1 MPIQARTEFAA
12 AINQIAS
19 EKGVDTEVIID
30 AIKQAALAAYRK
42 DLSFRNES
50 IPDDFEQ
57 LEAKLDPSSGEITI
71 WRGEENIT
79 PPGFA
84 RIAAQTA
91 KQVITQKL
99 HEAEKGAIISEY
111 EQKVGT
117 VVSGAIQRQ
126 EGNTY
131 FVDLGRA
138 EGLLP
143 PPEQSRDEF
152 YTQNQRLKFFIK
164 EIRETSRGPEV
175 IVSRTD
181 PGLVKG
187 LFAMEVPEIQS
198 GTVEIKEI
206 AREAGGR
213 CKVAVV
219 SSQDGVDPV
228 GSMVGQK
235 GVRVQAVINELGEEK
250 IDIISYSDEPK
261 RFIASALSPAKDV
274 EVSLDEE
281 NKVATVKVPDSQ
293 LSLAIGKGGQNVR
306 LAAKLTG
313 WKIDI
318 VGMGDSGE
326 TKTEESTQKPAEE
339 VKPDEQPAVE
349 KESETEEAVESA
361 EASEKDGTDEQNEA
375 VSADAPTDQ
384 PLAEETPSDDSQV
397 QNDSE
402 NSDISADQKAG
413 ESESVSSDSSETSD
427 RSGTPS
433 SSEFSENDTD
443 GIADESEFNKVESEK
458 IVKEEAAAEPTEA
471 GGESEAPAKEVAA
484 EEVKEETSPEATET
498 PTEETLGESEE
509 KKSE

>member
-19 EKGVDTEVIID
+19 EKGVETDVIID

-42 DLSFRNES
+42 DLSFRNEP
-50 IPDDFEQ
+50 IPDDFEE
-57 LEAKLDPSSGEITI
+57 LVAKLDSSSGEISI
-71 WRGEENIT
+71 WRGETTNIT

-99 HEAEKGAIISEY
+99 HEAEKGAIINEY

-117 VVSGAIQRQ
+117 VISGAIQRQ

-198 GTVEIKEI
+198 GVVEIKEI

-213 CKVAVV
+213 CKVAVT
-219 SSQDGVDPV
+219 SNQDGVDPV

-250 IDIISYSDEPK
+250 IDIISYSDDIR
-261 RFIASALSPAKDV
+261 RFIASSLSPAKEV

-281 NKVATVKVPDSQ
+281 NKVATVKVPDGQ

-318 VGMGDSGE
+318 VGLGDSVVEESKE
-326 TKTEESTQKPAEE
+326 TKAAEVTEVTE
-339 VKPDEQPAVE
+339 VT
-349 KESETEEAVESA
+349 KESKVETEEDKGEEPKVKEEPEVKEEAKTAEAAETPEVTEKEGQPA
-361 EASEKDGTDEQNEA
+361 EASAKEGTDEKNEA
-375 VSADAPTDQ
+375 VSADAP
-384 PLAEETPSDDSQV
+384 SDDAQV

-402 NSDISADQKAG
+402 NSKESVDQKA
-413 ESESVSSDSSETSD
+413 SEPETSD
-427 RSGTPS
+427 NSEKTDS
-433 SSEFSENDTD
+433 TESLSDSESSENV
-443 GIADESEFNKVESEK
+443 ADESEFNKLEKEK
-458 IVKEEAAAEPTEA
+458 IVKEQ
-471 GGESEAPAKEVAA
+471 
-484 EEVKEETSPEATET
+484 
-498 PTEETLGESEE
+498 
-509 KKSE
+509 KSQG

>member
-19 EKGVDTEVIID
+19 EKGVETEVIID
-30 AIKQAALAAYRK
+30 AIKQAAIAAYRK

-50 IPDDFEQ
+50 IPEDFEE
-57 LEAKLDPSSGEITI
+57 LVAKLDPSSGEITI
-71 WRGEENIT
+71 WRGETNIT

-99 HEAEKGAIISEY
+99 HEAEKGAIINEY

-117 VVSGAIQRQ
+117 VISGAIQRQ

-198 GTVEIKEI
+198 GVVEIKEI

-213 CKVAVV
+213 CKVAVT
-219 SSQDGVDPV
+219 SNQDGVDPV

-250 IDIISYSDEPK
+250 IDIISYSDDTK
-261 RFIASALSPAKDV
+261 RFIASSLSPAKDV

-318 VGMGDSGE
+318 VGLGDSAVE
-326 TKTEESTQKPAEE
+326 APKEEAKPEEAAPAEE
-339 VKPDEQPAVE
+339 VKE
-349 KESETEEAVESA
+349 ESSEAPA
-361 EASEKDGTDEQNEA
+361 EAAEGTDKEGTDEQNETI
-375 VSADAPTDQ
+375 SADAPADQ
-384 PLAEETPSDDSQV
+384 PIVEEPTVEETKPEESAAEAPAEEAKSDDS
-397 QNDSE
+397 
-402 NSDISADQKAG
+402 
-413 ESESVSSDSSETSD
+413 ETE
-427 RSGTPS
+427 GV
-433 SSEFSENDTD
+433 
-443 GIADESEFNKVESEK
+443 ADESEFNKIESEK
-458 IVKEEAAAEPTEA
+458 IVKEEAAAEPVEA
-471 GGESEAPAKEVAA
+471 GGESESPVEEVAA
-484 EEVKEETSPEATET
+484 EEVNEEVKPEASET
-498 PTEETLGESEE
+498 PTEATEGESEE

>member
-1 MPIQARTEFAA
+1 VPIQARTEFAA

-19 EKGVDTEVIID
+19 EKGVETDVIID

-50 IPDDFEQ
+50 IPDDFEE
-57 LEAKLDPSSGEITI
+57 LTAKLDPSSGEISI
-71 WRGEENIT
+71 WRGETNIT

-99 HEAEKGAIISEY
+99 HEAEKGAIINEY

-152 YTQNQRLKFFIK
+152 YTQNQRLKFYIK

-198 GTVEIKEI
+198 GVVEIKEI

-261 RFIASALSPAKDV
+261 RFIASSLSPAKDV

-281 NKVATVKVPDSQ
+281 NKVATVKVSDSQ

-318 VGMGDSGE
+318 VGMGDSVVAE
-326 TKTEESTQKPAEE
+326 ESKESEVSEAPAEAVKTEEKSVESAEQSAEE
-339 VKPDEQPAVE
+339 VKTEDSAE
-349 KESETEEAVESA
+349 KPEEVI
-361 EASEKDGTDEQNEA
+361 EASEKEGTDEKNEA
-375 VSADAPTDQ
+375 VSEDASIADQVVVD
-384 PLAEETPSDDSQV
+384 TPSD
-397 QNDSE
+397 
-402 NSDISADQKAG
+402 
-413 ESESVSSDSSETSD
+413 ETV
-427 RSGTPS
+427 
-433 SSEFSENDTD
+433 EVAE
-443 GIADESEFNKVESEK
+443 ESEFNKVEEEK
-458 IVKEEAAAEPTEA
+458 IVKEQ
-471 GGESEAPAKEVAA
+471 
-484 EEVKEETSPEATET
+484 
-498 PTEETLGESEE
+498 TEESKNEG
-509 KKSE
+509 

>member
-19 EKGVDTEVIID
+19 EKGVETDVIID

-50 IPDDFEQ
+50 IPDDFEE
-57 LEAKLDPSSGEITI
+57 LTAKLDPSSGEISI
-71 WRGEENIT
+71 WRGETNIT

-99 HEAEKGAIISEY
+99 HEAEKGAIINEY

-131 FVDLGRA
+131 FVDIGRA

-198 GTVEIKEI
+198 GVVEIKEV

-219 SSQDGVDPV
+219 SNQDGVDPV

-261 RFIASALSPAKDV
+261 RFIAASLSPAKDV

-281 NKVATVKVPDSQ
+281 NKVATVKVSDSQ

-318 VGMGDSGE
+318 VGLGDSVE
-326 TKTEESTQKPAEE
+326 AMEKAKAEEDAKLEVKEEAAPVEEVKADEAPEAEAKTEELTEAISDSPADDAQPEAAAE
-339 VKPDEQPAVE
+339 VESVE
-349 KESETEEAVESA
+349 TVAPEEAVA
-361 EASEKDGTDEQNEA
+361 
-375 VSADAPTDQ
+375 Q
-384 PLAEETPSDDSQV
+384 PE
-397 QNDSE
+397 
-402 NSDISADQKAG
+402 
-413 ESESVSSDSSETSD
+413 SSDAE
-427 RSGTPS
+427 GV
-433 SSEFSENDTD
+433 
-443 GIADESEFNKVESEK
+443 ADESDFDKMEQEK
-458 IVKEEAAAEPTEA
+458 IVKEEASEVDAA
-471 GGESEAPAKEVAA
+471 GGEEK
-484 EEVKEETSPEATET
+484 TDT
-498 PTEETLGESEE
+498 SEE
-509 KKSE
+509 AVQTEDEAKG

>member
-19 EKGVDTEVIID
+19 EKGVETDVIID

-50 IPDDFEQ
+50 IPDDFEE
-57 LEAKLDPSSGEITI
+57 LEAKLDPSSGEISI
-71 WRGEENIT
+71 WRGETNIT

-99 HEAEKGAIISEY
+99 HEAEKGAIINEY

-152 YTQNQRLKFFIK
+152 YTQNQRLKFYIK

-198 GTVEIKEI
+198 GVVEIKEI

-219 SSQDGVDPV
+219 SNQDGVDPV

-261 RFIASALSPAKDV
+261 RFIASSLSPAKDV

-281 NKVATVKVPDSQ
+281 NKVATVKVPDAQ

-318 VGMGDSGE
+318 VGMGDTPVE
-326 TKTEESTQKPAEE
+326 PKAEEKAEEAAAPAEE
-339 VKPDEQPAVE
+339 PKAEEPATETEQP
-349 KESETEEAVESA
+349 KE
-361 EASEKDGTDEQNEA
+361 EASEATEKEGTDEQNEA

-384 PLAEETPSDDSQV
+384 PVVEEASESETPAEEAKADD
-397 QNDSE
+397 
-402 NSDISADQKAG
+402 A
-413 ESESVSSDSSETSD
+413 ETE
-427 RSGTPS
+427 GV
-433 SSEFSENDTD
+433 
-443 GIADESEFNKVESEK
+443 ADESEFNKLEEEK
-458 IVKEEAAAEPTEA
+458 IVKEQAAENEDA
-471 GGESEAPAKEVAA
+471 GGESTDQAQETTEA
-484 EEVKEETSPEATET
+484 
-498 PTEETLGESEE
+498 GESEE
-509 KKSE
+509 KKDE

>member
-19 EKGVDTEVIID
+19 EKGVDTDVIIE
-30 AIKQAALAAYRK
+30 AIKLAALAAYRK

-50 IPDDFEQ
+50 IPDDFEE
-57 LEAKLDPSSGEITI
+57 LTAKLDPSSGEISI
-71 WRGEENIT
+71 WRGEKTNIT

-99 HEAEKGAIISEY
+99 HEAEKGAIINEY

-117 VVSGAIQRQ
+117 VISGAIQRQ

-131 FVDLGRA
+131 FVDIGRA

-143 PPEQSRDEF
+143 PQEQSRDEF
-152 YTQNQRLKFFIK
+152 YTQNQRLKFYIK

-198 GTVEIKEI
+198 GVVEIKEI

-250 IDIISYSDEPK
+250 IDIISYSDDPK
-261 RFIASALSPAKDV
+261 RFIASSLSPAKDV
-274 EVSLDEE
+274 EVTLDEE
-281 NKVATVKVPDSQ
+281 NKIAKVKVQDSQ

-306 LAAKLTG
+306 LAAKITG

-318 VGMGDSGE
+318 IGMGDSATEE
-326 TKTEESTQKPAEE
+326 TKVTEATKETEEIKAEEPKTEEPKAEE
-339 VKPDEQPAVE
+339 ITEVT
-349 KESETEEAVESA
+349 KESEATKV
-361 EASEKDGTDEQNEA
+361 EKD
-375 VSADAPTDQ
+375 
-384 PLAEETPSDDSQV
+384 
-397 QNDSE
+397 
-402 NSDISADQKAG
+402 
-413 ESESVSSDSSETSD
+413 ETS
-427 RSGTPS
+427 TPAD
-433 SSEFSENDTD
+433 DTA
-443 GIADESEFNKVESEK
+443 GVADEAEFDNMEKEK
-458 IVKEEAAAEPTEA
+458 IVKEEET
-471 GGESEAPAKEVAA
+471 KE
-484 EEVKEETSPEATET
+484 
-498 PTEETLGESEE
+498 
-509 KKSE
+509 

>member
-1 MPIQARTEFAA
+1 MKGNLKMPIQARTEFAA

-19 EKGVDTEVIID
+19 EKGVETDVIID

-50 IPDDFEQ
+50 IPDDFEE
-57 LEAKLDPSSGEITI
+57 LEAKLDPSSGEISI
-71 WRGEENIT
+71 WRKDENIT

-99 HEAEKGAIISEY
+99 HEAEKGAIINEY

-117 VVSGAIQRQ
+117 VISGAIQRQ

-181 PGLVKG
+181 AGLVKG

-198 GTVEIKEI
+198 GVVEIKEI

-219 SSQDGVDPV
+219 SNQDGVDPV

-261 RFIASALSPAKDV
+261 RFIASSLSPAKDV

-281 NKVATVKVPDSQ
+281 NKVATVKVPDGQ

-318 VGMGDSGE
+318 VGMGDLAAEE
-326 TKTEESTQKPAEE
+326 TKVSEGVEATKEEAKTEDAKEEAAE
-339 VKPDEQPAVE
+339 VVE
-349 KESETEEAVESA
+349 KQ
-361 EASEKDGTDEQNEA
+361 GTDEKNEQSSLDSSSQGEA
-375 VSADAPTDQ
+375 VSAD
-384 PLAEETPSDDSQV
+384 TPVSDEGGQSSDDSNQ
-397 QNDSE
+397 QTD
-402 NSDISADQKAG
+402 D
-413 ESESVSSDSSETSD
+413 ETV
-427 RSGTPS
+427 
-433 SSEFSENDTD
+433 EVAE
-443 GIADESEFNKVESEK
+443 ESEFNKAEEEK
-458 IVKEEAAAEPTEA
+458 IVKEQ
-471 GGESEAPAKEVAA
+471 A
-484 EEVKEETSPEATET
+484 EETTKNE
-498 PTEETLGESEE
+498 G
-509 KKSE
+509 

>member
-1 MPIQARTEFAA
+1 VPIQARTEFAA

-19 EKGVDTEVIID
+19 EKGVDVEVVLD
-30 AIKQAALAAYRK
+30 AIRQAALAAYKK
-42 DLSFRNES
+42 DLSFRNEPV
-50 IPDDFEQ
+50 PDDFDS
-57 LEAKLDPSSGEITI
+57 LEAKLDPSTGEISI
-71 WRGEENIT
+71 WREKTNIT

-99 HEAEKGAIISEY
+99 HEAEKGAIINEY

-117 VVSGAIQRQ
+117 VISGAIQRQ

-198 GTVEIKEI
+198 GVVEIKEI

-213 CKVAVV
+213 CKVAVI
-219 SSQDGVDPV
+219 SNQDGVDPV

-250 IDIISYSDEPK
+250 IDIILYSDDIK
-261 RFIASALSPAKDV
+261 KFIASALSPAKDV

-281 NKVATVKVPDSQ
+281 NKVAKVKVSDSQ

-318 VGMGDSGE
+318 EGLGDTPKEEEPKVAEVTEDAKAEGAAE
-326 TKTEESTQKPAEE
+326 EKKEEKTEEVKAEE
-339 VKPDEQPAVE
+339 VIESSEATD
-349 KESETEEAVESA
+349 KE
-361 EASEKDGTDEQNEA
+361 GTDEKNEA
-375 VSADAPTDQ
+375 VSADAPVTDDTAK
-384 PLAEETPSDDSQV
+384 PASGTEEIVPETSG
-397 QNDSE
+397 
-402 NSDISADQKAG
+402 SADSA
-413 ESESVSSDSSETSD
+413 
-427 RSGTPS
+427 
-433 SSEFSENDTD
+433 DTTELV
-443 GIADESEFNKVESEK
+443 AEESEFDQMEKEK
-458 IVKEEAAAEPTEA
+458 IVKEQKNE
-471 GGESEAPAKEVAA
+471 G
-484 EEVKEETSPEATET
+484 
-498 PTEETLGESEE
+498 
-509 KKSE
+509 

>member
-50 IPDDFEQ
+50 IPDDFEE

-326 TKTEESTQKPAEE
+326 TKTEESAQKPAEE
-339 VKPDEQPAVE
+339 VKTEEQAVVE
-349 KESETEEAVESA
+349 KEAETEEVAVESA
-361 EASEKDGTDEQNEA
+361 EASDKDGTDEQNEA

-384 PLAEETPSDDSQV
+384 PVVEETTSDESQPEEVITESETPVAEEAKTE
-397 QNDSE
+397 DSE
-402 NSDISADQKAG
+402 T
-413 ESESVSSDSSETSD
+413 E
-427 RSGTPS
+427 
-433 SSEFSENDTD
+433 

-458 IVKEEAAAEPTEA
+458 IVKEEAAAQPTEA
-471 GGESEAPAKEVAA
+471 GGESEAPIEEVAA
-484 EEVKEETSPEATET
+484 EEVKEETSPEASETSTKETE
-498 PTEETLGESEE
+498 GESEE

>member
-19 EKGVDTEVIID
+19 EKGVDVEVVLD
-30 AIKQAALAAYRK
+30 AIRQAALAAYRK

-50 IPDDFEQ
+50 IPDDFEE
-57 LEAKLDPSSGEITI
+57 LEAKLDGSTGEISI
-71 WRGEENIT
+71 WRGETNIT

-99 HEAEKGAIISEY
+99 HEAEKGAIINEY

-117 VVSGAIQRQ
+117 VISGAIQRQ

-152 YTQNQRLKFFIK
+152 YTQNQRLKFYIK

-198 GTVEIKEI
+198 GVVEIKEI

-219 SSQDGVDPV
+219 SNQDGVDPV

-250 IDIISYSDEPK
+250 IDIIMYSDEPK
-261 RFIASALSPAKDV
+261 KFIASSLSPAKDV

-281 NKVATVKVPDSQ
+281 NKVATVRIPDAQ

-318 VGMGDSGE
+318 VGLGDTPKEEEPTHPSEGGKTTEEVAAEEEASKAKETTEVTEE
-326 TKTEESTQKPAEE
+326 TKEAEVKPEETVEAPAEE
-339 VKPDEQPAVE
+339 VKEPEEEVTEVTEETKDTEG
-349 KESETEEAVESA
+349 STEEAKAAEESA
-361 EASEKDGTDEQNEA
+361 ETESTEPAVSEESAAPSE
-375 VSADAPTDQ
+375 SADATEGV
-384 PLAEETPSDDSQV
+384 AE
-397 QNDSE
+397 
-402 NSDISADQKAG
+402 
-413 ESESVSSDSSETSD
+413 
-427 RSGTPS
+427 
-433 SSEFSENDTD
+433 
-443 GIADESEFNKVESEK
+443 ESEFEKVEEEK
-458 IVKEEAAAEPTEA
+458 ISKEEA
-471 GGESEAPAKEVAA
+471 GEKE
-484 EEVKEETSPEATET
+484 EEVKEVENQDSDD
-498 PTEETLGESEE
+498 G
-509 KKSE
+509 K

>member
-19 EKGVDTEVIID
+19 EKGVDVDVVLD
-30 AIKQAALAAYRK
+30 AIKQAALAAYKK
-42 DLSFRNES
+42 DLSFRNEPV
-50 IPDDFEQ
+50 PDDFDS
-57 LEAKLDPSSGEITI
+57 LEAKLDPATGEISI
-71 WRGEENIT
+71 WRADENIT

-99 HEAEKGAIISEY
+99 HEAEKGAIINEY

-152 YTQNQRLKFFIK
+152 YTQNQRLKFYIK

-198 GTVEIKEI
+198 GVVEIKEI

-213 CKVAVV
+213 CKVAVI

-250 IDIISYSDEPK
+250 IDIILYSDDPK

-274 EVSLDEE
+274 EVQLNEE
-281 NKVATVKVPDSQ
+281 EKVAKVKVPDSQ

-318 VGMGDSGE
+318 EGTGE
-326 TKTEESTQKPAEE
+326 SAQEAEKQAEAPKTEEKTESAAEPVEEAGTDEKNEAVAADAPVGDSAVSDDASQAPTDQAADGTEGVAEE
-339 VKPDEQPAVE
+339 SEFDAVE
-349 KESETEEAVESA
+349 KEKIQKEEASQSQTEDTVSEEISA
-361 EASEKDGTDEQNEA
+361 EA
-375 VSADAPTDQ
+375 AP
-384 PLAEETPSDDSQV
+384 
-397 QNDSE
+397 
-402 NSDISADQKAG
+402 
-413 ESESVSSDSSETSD
+413 
-427 RSGTPS
+427 
-433 SSEFSENDTD
+433 
-443 GIADESEFNKVESEK
+443 
-458 IVKEEAAAEPTEA
+458 
-471 GGESEAPAKEVAA
+471 
-484 EEVKEETSPEATET
+484 
-498 PTEETLGESEE
+498 EE
-509 KKSE
+509 KNE

>member
-19 EKGVDTEVIID
+19 EKGVETEVIID

-50 IPDDFEQ
+50 IPEDFEE
-57 LEAKLDPSSGEITI
+57 LTSKLDPSSGEITI
-71 WRGEENIT
+71 WRGETNIT

-99 HEAEKGAIISEY
+99 HEAEKGAIINEY

-117 VVSGAIQRQ
+117 VISGAIQRQ

-198 GTVEIKEI
+198 GVVEIKEI

-250 IDIISYSDEPK
+250 IDIISYSDDTK
-261 RFIASALSPAKDV
+261 RFIASSLSPAKDV

-281 NKVATVKVPDSQ
+281 TKVATVKVPDSQ

-318 VGMGDSGE
+318 VGLGDSVVE
-326 TKTEESTQKPAEE
+326 APKEEPKAEEEVKTEEAAPAEE
-339 VKPDEQPAVE
+339 VKEP
-349 KESETEEAVESA
+349 ETPTETVESA
-361 EASEKDGTDEQNEA
+361 DKEGTDEQNEA
-375 VSADAPTDQ
+375 VEASAPTDQ
-384 PLAEETPSDDSQV
+384 PVVEEPASEETKPEEVVAAESEAPVAEEAKSE
-397 QNDSE
+397 DSE
-402 NSDISADQKAG
+402 TEGVA
-413 ESESVSSDSSETSD
+413 E
-427 RSGTPS
+427 
-433 SSEFSENDTD
+433 
-443 GIADESEFNKVESEK
+443 ESEFNKVESEK
-458 IVKEEAAAEPTEA
+458 IVKEEAAAEPVEA
-471 GGESEAPAKEVAA
+471 GGESEAPTEEVAA
-484 EEVKEETSPEATET
+484 EEVKEETAPEVSET
-498 PTEETLGESEE
+498 PTEQPEGESEE

>member
-1 MPIQARTEFAA
+1 MAIQARTEFAA

-19 EKGVDTEVIID
+19 EKGVEVEVVLD
-30 AIKQAALAAYRK
+30 AIRQAALAAYRK
-42 DLSFRNES
+42 DLSFRNEP
-50 IPDDFEQ
+50 IPDDFEE
-57 LEAKLDPSSGEITI
+57 LVAKLDSSTGEISI
-71 WRGEENIT
+71 WRGEANIT

-117 VVSGAIQRQ
+117 VISGAIQRQ

-152 YTQNQRLKFFIK
+152 YTQNQRLKFYIK

-198 GTVEIKEI
+198 GVVEIKEL

-219 SSQDGVDPV
+219 SNQDGVDPV

-250 IDIISYSDEPK
+250 IDIILYSDDQK
-261 RFIASALSPAKDV
+261 KFIASSLSPAKDV
-274 EVSLDEE
+274 EVTLNEE
-281 NKVATVKVPDSQ
+281 EKVATVKVSDSQ

-318 VGMGDSGE
+318 VGMGDSVVE
-326 TKTEESTQKPAEE
+326 EVTKTEEPEKPNT
-339 VKPDEQPAVE
+339 D
-349 KESETEEAVESA
+349 ETEGVA
-361 EASEKDGTDEQNEA
+361 E
-375 VSADAPTDQ
+375 
-384 PLAEETPSDDSQV
+384 
-397 QNDSE
+397 
-402 NSDISADQKAG
+402 
-413 ESESVSSDSSETSD
+413 
-427 RSGTPS
+427 
-433 SSEFSENDTD
+433 
-443 GIADESEFNKVESEK
+443 ESEFDKLEKEK
-458 IVKEEAAAEPTEA
+458 IVKEEAEQAQ
-471 GGESEAPAKEVAA
+471 
-484 EEVKEETSPEATET
+484 
-498 PTEETLGESEE
+498 E
-509 KKSE
+509 KNQE

>member
-19 EKGVDTEVIID
+19 EKGVEVDVVLD

-50 IPDDFEQ
+50 IPDDFEE
-57 LEAKLDPSSGEITI
+57 LTAKLDSGTGEISI
-71 WRGEENIT
+71 WRGETNIT

-99 HEAEKGAIISEY
+99 HEAEKGAIINEY

-117 VVSGAIQRQ
+117 VITGAIQRQ

-131 FVDLGRA
+131 FVDIGRA

-152 YTQNQRLKFFIK
+152 YTQNQRLKFYIK

-198 GTVEIKEI
+198 GIVEIKEI

-219 SSQDGVDPV
+219 SNQDGVDPV

-250 IDIISYSDEPK
+250 IDIIMYSDEPK
-261 RFIASALSPAKDV
+261 KFIAASLSPAKDV
-274 EVSLDEE
+274 EVSLNEE
-281 NKVATVKVPDSQ
+281 EKVATVKIPDAQ

-318 VGMGDSGE
+318 VGLGDS
-326 TKTEESTQKPAEE
+326 
-339 VKPDEQPAVE
+339 AV
-349 KESETEEAVESA
+349 
-361 EASEKDGTDEQNEA
+361 
-375 VSADAPTDQ
+375 
-384 PLAEETPSDDSQV
+384 
-397 QNDSE
+397 
-402 NSDISADQKAG
+402 
-413 ESESVSSDSSETSD
+413 
-427 RSGTPS
+427 
-433 SSEFSENDTD
+433 
-443 GIADESEFNKVESEK
+443 
-458 IVKEEAAAEPTEA
+458 EEAAAPAEPEVEKEAENAESPEVAEEAASTEPVESSETEGVA
-471 GGESEAPAKEVAA
+471 EESEFDMVEKEKIEKEQEAA
-484 EEVKEETSPEATET
+484 AVEPVS
-498 PTEETLGESEE
+498 TEENASDSEE
-509 KKSE
+509 KKNE

>member
-19 EKGVDTEVIID
+19 EKGVEVEVVLD

-50 IPDDFEQ
+50 VPDDIDT
-57 LEAKLDPSSGEITI
+57 LEVKIDSGTGEISI
-71 WRGEENIT
+71 WRGETNVT

-117 VVSGAIQRQ
+117 VISGAIQRQ

-152 YTQNQRLKFFIK
+152 YTQNQRLKFYIK

-198 GTVEIKEI
+198 GIVEIKEI

-213 CKVAVV
+213 CKVGVI
-219 SSQDGVDPV
+219 SNQDGVDPV

-281 NKVATVKVPDSQ
+281 NKVATVKIPDAQ

-318 VGMGDSGE
+318 VGLGD
-326 TKTEESTQKPAEE
+326 TPKEE
-339 VKPDEQPAVE
+339 VAKDTKVT
-349 KESETEEAVESA
+349 KETEEVQKDSEKPEDQKASEPEKPEEVISDQSEKPEEVIS
-361 EASEKDGTDEQNEA
+361 EASEQTEN
-375 VSADAPTDQ
+375 ADP
-384 PLAEETPSDDSQV
+384 
-397 QNDSE
+397 
-402 NSDISADQKAG
+402 AD
-413 ESESVSSDSSETSD
+413 
-427 RSGTPS
+427 TPS
-433 SSEFSENDTD
+433 SSEPSETE
-443 GIADESEFNKVESEK
+443 GVADESEFDKLEKEK
-458 IVKEEAAAEPTEA
+458 I
-471 GGESEAPAKEVAA
+471 AKEQKN
-484 EEVKEETSPEATET
+484 E
-498 PTEETLGESEE
+498 G
-509 KKSE
+509 